1 MATWE
6 PDEIDF
12 EDQYD
17 KADPIDDADL
27 DASMTL
33 LNESLRVQE
42 ELRERLSRA
51 EWTSTNEDQRTK
63 LEQQIVFNKK
73 KQGEYIMR
81 ASKTIISILH
91 RGFDKIKEGGRVM
104 VLDGKS
110 AEKLYNRLRLV
121 ESDEGTYKI
130 AFEND
135 SGTLIDVLSPGN
147 RWLAPDVYLRIFGR
161 KFIKD
166 MGFDVNKPKSGT
178 KSKIPKKK
186 MKQIEMYVDEIDD
199 NRKQFA
205 SELNKLP
212 TTSEDDQD
220 NIMLQDII
228 TKNEIA
234 TDDSIKLIETSLTET
249 GAEASTQTGGLM
261 LRELEGLDKELRTIS
276 SSLRSAIAKSI
287 AKQVDIDKENRK
299 LEEMAN
305 DETYSDEQREE
316 VRARLQRFQDEQKAI
331 SDQIRILK
339 GRYSN
344 QIYQI
349 RESIMKFLDKETG
362 TLGERIRTLFKE
374 KGITIVSILTAVGIT
389 IGVLIEALLGGPSA
403 SAPTPQSTTTS
414 DKKGG
419 AREWIKNKL
428 KALSQLLGKLADK
441 ALASLPRII
450 GSILSWILN
459 RAKEVIG
466 WLSQNL
472 WALITG
478 VGVLIYTYLMT
489 KTRRR

>member
-1 MATWE
+1 MASWE
-6 PDEIDF
+6 PDEIEF

-27 DASMTL
+27 DESMTI
-33 LNESLRVQE
+33 LNESIREQE
-42 ELRERLSRA
+42 ELESRITRA
-51 EWTSTNEDQRTK
+51 EWKSTNQDERMK
-63 LEQQIVFNKK
+63 LEQQIALNEK
-73 KQGEYIMR
+73 KQELYIMR

-91 RGFDKIKEGGRVM
+91 RGFDKIKEDGRVM
-104 VLDGKS
+104 VIDEKS
-110 AEKLYNRLRLV
+110 AEKLYDRLYLV
-121 ESDEGTYKI
+121 KSEGTYKV
-130 AFEND
+130 AFKND
-135 SGTLIDVLSPGN
+135 SNKYKDILSPTN
-147 RWLAPDVYLRIFGR
+147 RWLVPNAYLKIFGK
-161 KFIKD
+161 KFMKD
-166 MGFDVNKPKSGT
+166 IGFDADKPKSGT

-212 TTSEDDQD
+212 KSEDTQD

-228 TKNEIA
+228 NKNEIA
-234 TDDSIKLIETSLTET
+234 TDNSMKLIETSLTEI
-249 GAEASTQTGGLM
+249 GEDASTQTGGLT
-261 LRELEGLDKELRTIS
+261 LRELQGLDKELRTIS
-276 SSLRSAIAKSI
+276 GFLRSAIAKSI
-287 AKQVDIDKENRK
+287 AKQVDIDRENRK

-331 SDQIRILK
+331 NDQIRILK

-374 KGITIVSILTAVGIT
+374 QGITIISILTALGMT
-389 IGVLIEALLGGPSA
+389 IGVLIEALLGGPSTT
-403 SAPTPQSTTTS
+403 STPTSQSTTTS

-428 KALSQLLGKLADK
+428 KALSQLLGKLAAK
-441 ALASLPRII
+441 AGAILPGII
-450 GSILSWILN
+450 GSVVAWLLN
-459 RAKEVIG
+459 HAKEVIG

-478 VGVLIYTYLMT
+478 VGVLIYTYFMT
-489 KTRRR
+489 KTRRK